1 MLFRKKERIKRRYT
15 IWRTIDTLFCFGVL
29 SMGSIISMLFPYFE
43 VFWVASIPALILIEL
58 SGAWYDKD
66 IPRSRTFRRVTGILR
81 AVIYTVVIAA
91 AVFPFVLQAH
101 AWKWAYP
108 IQRAMYLSHYQ
119 DGSIV
124 ETLLPEKLPEQT
136 EQYEI
141 RMVPSMMQGAGGI
154 DICYYTDTA
163 TVKAYRQKAQSICE
177 VSYVCTDKVVH
188 TDEVQEQNETASRDT
203 TGTTELSGGRQWF
216 YHMEEKGASQ
226 ADMQGAEVYV
236 LGKGSQ
242 NTAVWMLNPET
253 GYFRIY
259 W

>member
-1 MLFRKKERIKRRYT
+1 
-15 IWRTIDTLFCFGVL
+15 
-29 SMGSIISMLFPYFE
+29 MLFPYFE

-124 ETLLPEKLPEQT
+124 ETLLPEKLPEQA

-141 RMVPSMMQGAGGI
+141 RMIPAMLQGAGGI

-163 TVKAYRQKAQSICE
+163 TVKTYQQKAQSICQM
-177 VSYVCTDKVVH
+177 SYMFTPD
-188 TDEVQEQNETASRDT
+188 VQEQYEAASLD
-203 TGTTELSGGRQWF
+203 LSGKTAMPDGGTWF
-216 YHMEEKGASQ
+216 SYMDEKGASQ
-226 ADMQGAEVYV
+226 ADTQGAEVYV

-242 NTAVWMLNPET
+242 NRAVWMLNPKT

>member
-1 MLFRKKERIKRRYT
+1 MFLKKEAVKRRYT
-15 IWRTIDTLFCFGVL
+15 VWRSIDILFCFGVL
-29 SMGSIISMLFPYFE
+29 FIGSILSMLFPYFE
-43 VFWVASIPALILIEL
+43 VFWVASIPAMVLIGL
-58 SGAWYDKD
+58 SGVWYDKD

-81 AVIYTVVIAA
+81 AVIYTVVTAA

-119 DGSIV
+119 AGSIV
-124 ETLLPEKLPEQT
+124 ETLLPVRLPEQA

-141 RMVPSMMQGAGGI
+141 RMVPAMMQGAGGI

-163 TVKAYRQKAQSICE
+163 TVKAYQQTAQNICQT
-177 VSYVCTDKVVH
+177 SYVFTPD
-188 TDEVQEQNETASRDT
+188 VQEQYAAARLDMTGKTAMPD
-203 TGTTELSGGRQWF
+203 GGAWF
-216 YHMEEKGASQ
+216 SYMEEKGASQ

-242 NTAVWMLNPET
+242 NTAVWMLNPVT